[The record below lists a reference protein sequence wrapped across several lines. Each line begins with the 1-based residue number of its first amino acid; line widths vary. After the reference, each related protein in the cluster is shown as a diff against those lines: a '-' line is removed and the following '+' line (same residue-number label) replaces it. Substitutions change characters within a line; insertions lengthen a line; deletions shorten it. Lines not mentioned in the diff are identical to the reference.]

1 MQAFLDVVVE
11 FVSAEPVAAE
21 EPLEPRGGRQVG
33 RQRQFGDRRFF
44 DYRKDRL
51 QIGDQRGELR
61 QVSEGPVEIGKQAF
75 GIALLDD
82 AGVFFLRPGHGFTP
96 EPARVPIEDHLQ
108 IRDPVFGQVDLD
120 EPGRHSVHPITPRA
134 DQ

>member
-11 FVSAEPVAAE
+11 FVGAEPVSAE
-21 EPLEPRGGRQVG
+21 EPLDPRGGRQVG

-44 DYRKDRL
+44 DHRKDRL
-51 QIGDQRGELR
+51 QLGHQRGELR
-61 QVSEGPVEIGKQAF
+61 QVSEGPVEIGEQAF

-82 AGVFFLRPGHGFTP
+82 AGVFFLRPGHGFPP
-96 EPARVPIEDHLQ
+96 EPPGVASEDHLQ
-108 IRDPVFGQVDLD
+108 IGDPVFGQVDLD
-120 EPGRHSVHPITPRA
+120 EPGRHSTHPVMPRA